1 MIYQKHLYK
10 TYHLKTLILLLVQVL
25 HAI

>member
-1 MIYQKHLYK
+1 MIYQKHV
-10 TYHLKTLILLLVQVL
+10 YHLKTFILLLVQDL